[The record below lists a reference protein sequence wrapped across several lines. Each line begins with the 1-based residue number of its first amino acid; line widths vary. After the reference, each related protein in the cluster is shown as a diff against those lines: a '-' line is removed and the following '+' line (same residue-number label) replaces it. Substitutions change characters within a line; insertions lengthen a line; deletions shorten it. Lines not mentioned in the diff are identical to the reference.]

1 MTAHGLNE
9 PSPAYGRITTT
20 QGDTMKYT
28 MAQLDAMTDEE
39 FDSLPELDEAECDEL
54 DEAYMLA
61 YESELS

>member
-1 MTAHGLNE
+1 
-9 PSPAYGRITTT
+9 
-20 QGDTMKYT
+20 MKYT